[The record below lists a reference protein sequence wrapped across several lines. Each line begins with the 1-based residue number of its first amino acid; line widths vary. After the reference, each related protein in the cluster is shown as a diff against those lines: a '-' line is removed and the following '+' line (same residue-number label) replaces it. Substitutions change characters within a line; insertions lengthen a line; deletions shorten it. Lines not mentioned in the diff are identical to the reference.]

1 MSARADCNINVAL
14 MLSPTCS
21 STMFSLARL
30 ARLCAVLLTTLS
42 CALIAPR
49 AATTQQLTRDTR
61 RYNLANSRAED
72 INNSSIIPK
81 IDACLRRSENR
92 YEAVVTLA
100 RKAKQR
106 ALLDQMD
113 DRNIDGVKPL
123 IAQMNEELE
132 LWEADAEYGKVS
144 PDASWPATIGVVFVD
159 ETKEVEDKVATEAMK
174 FPGEGG

>member
-1 MSARADCNINVAL
+1 
-14 MLSPTCS
+14 
-21 STMFSLARL
+21 MFSLARL

-81 IDACLRRSENR
+81 IDACLNLADNR
-92 YEAVVTLA
+92 YEAVVALA

-106 ALLDQMD
+106 ALLDQMGD
-113 DRNIDGVKPL
+113 GNLDGVKPL
-123 IAQMNEELE
+123 IAQMDEELE
-132 LWEADAEYGKVS
+132 QWEADPAYGEMR
-144 PDASWPATIGVVFVD
+144 DQSWPAKIGVVFVD
-159 ETKEVEDKVATEAMK
+159 EDNVDTKIAAEAQK
-174 FPGEGG
+174 FPGEG

>member
-1 MSARADCNINVAL
+1 
-14 MLSPTCS
+14 
-21 STMFSLARL
+21 MFSLARL

-81 IDACLRRSENR
+81 IDA
-92 YEAVVTLA
+92 YEAVVALA

-106 ALLDQMD
+106 ALLDQMGD
-113 DRNIDGVKPL
+113 GNLDGVKPL
-123 IAQMNEELE
+123 IAQMDEELE
-132 LWEADAEYGKVS
+132 QWEADPAYGEMR
-144 PDASWPATIGVVFVD
+144 DQSWPAKIGVVFVD
-159 ETKEVEDKVATEAMK
+159 EDNVDTKIAAEAQK
-174 FPGEGG
+174 FPGEG

>member
-1 MSARADCNINVAL
+1 MLQRFLRPLLAAAALAGAFVPGPQAPVSPMARRQGHELV
-14 MLSPTCS
+14 
-21 STMFSLARL
+21 
-30 ARLCAVLLTTLS
+30 
-42 CALIAPR
+42 
-49 AATTQQLTRDTR
+49 R
-61 RYNLANSRAED
+61 RHAGGTKAED

-132 LWEADAEYGKVS
+132 LWEADAEYGKIS
-144 PDASWPATIGVVFVD
+144 PDASWPAAIGVVFVD